1 MPYLRPYDL
10 FDYVPI
16 PADQL
21 SYRRT
26 TSAEE
31 LKLSPG
37 TIVLPASGRNL
48 GPSVA
53 VDRHLAGFVLSHDA
67 IRIAPHAE
75 ADLPYLLTFLNSPTG
90 QSMIRSTITGSVIDH
105 VGVADIVDLQVPQLP
120 MKDREAVAHLM
131 RASIR
136 LRENSRLALAK
147 LSLDLQRQLPPIRPN
162 RSSDG
167 WTVSAASLNSR
178 FDAAPFHPLV
188 SDARA
193 ILQTAGGRRL
203 CDVAVVRKP
212 ASRYKAFHVKP
223 DFGVPFLTGGQ
234 LRQSKVIAPKY
245 MAHRVF
251 EEPEKYRLDAVD
263 TIFAADGRAYEGLGV
278 PVLVTPDRDG
288 WLASEHVM
296 RLRPKEGVSAGALYL
311 ASTTQHV
318 QLQLQALAR
327 GSVVDTLYEH
337 DVMDIYVPEV
347 DERWGISAEHAWNNF
362 ALANAL
368 ERHATVLFESSL
380 ANPPQNVATVFVTVE
395 EAAALLE
402 VDGNVEVYR
411 LVARGVLTPVGKFDE
426 RNLLLSLEEV
436 LTAATATSPDAES
449 AEDIEWLTVSGEVLS
464 VSGDFFRASV
474 VDPLRESEQEVE
486 FPLSAL
492 SVKDMELI
500 TPGIRFLWKIP
511 QDPHA
516 SEK

>member
-1 MPYLRPYDL
+1 
-10 FDYVPI
+10 
-16 PADQL
+16 
-21 SYRRT
+21 
-26 TSAEE
+26 
-31 LKLSPG
+31 
-37 TIVLPASGRNL
+37 
-48 GPSVA
+48 
-53 VDRHLAGFVLSHDA
+53 
-67 IRIAPHAE
+67 
-75 ADLPYLLTFLNSPTG
+75 
-90 QSMIRSTITGSVIDH
+90 
-105 VGVADIVDLQVPQLP
+105 
-120 MKDREAVAHLM
+120 
-131 RASIR
+131 
-136 LRENSRLALAK
+136 
-147 LSLDLQRQLPPIRPN
+147 
-162 RSSDG
+162 
-167 WTVSAASLNSR
+167 
-178 FDAAPFHPLV
+178 
-188 SDARA
+188 
-193 ILQTAGGRRL
+193 
-203 CDVAVVRKP
+203 
-212 ASRYKAFHVKP
+212 
-223 DFGVPFLTGGQ
+223 
-234 LRQSKVIAPKY
+234 

-380 ANPPQNVATVFVTVE
+380 TNPPQNVATVFVTVE

-436 LTAATATSPDAES
+436 LTAATATFPDAES

-516 SEK
+516 SENELLRTSVIKLLPNPILSREQIDDAMRWANWLMRNKFRTGGSSASSG